1 MRLLT
6 KIDEAARNYWRT
18 KDPKFKKEWYRLCRV
33 FANIVKRKNLE
44 LFGEGVT
51 VVLNPGKNV

>member
-33 FANIVKRKNLE
+33 FANIVKK
-44 LFGEGVT
+44 
-51 VVLNPGKNV
+51 KKS